1 MDDTPPAAC
10 PPAAAELEPPGS
22 APRKYGERPSP
33 DEFEEEELAVG
44 ACAAMG
50 EQAGGA
56 TPHTARRVGMGDE
69 ARDDDAALLG
79 FFPRRGVTTGD
90 EKYPRQTSRKSRT
103 WKWKN

>member
-50 EQAGGA
+50 E
-56 TPHTARRVGMGDE
+56 
-69 ARDDDAALLG
+69 
-79 FFPRRGVTTGD
+79 
-90 EKYPRQTSRKSRT
+90 
-103 WKWKN
+103 

>member
-69 ARDDDAALLG
+69 VRDDDAALLG
-79 FFPRRGVTTGD
+79 FFPSPQLFSSSGSYYGRR
-90 EKYPRQTSRKSRT
+90 KIPSANKSCV
-103 WKWKN
+103 